1 MDLRYLCPLQLISIL
16 FPSLS
21 FPLTPTRSCSRLVNH
36 CRALRQLYIFGSG
49 ASEKASNTKIRTR
62 VKTKTAR
69 LAKLTAGRPKL
80 TLISTKM
87 QLKNVQAK
95 REEVGGRGGGFVE
108 EADGGLQGLQQYY

>member
-1 MDLRYLCPLQLISIL
+1 M
-16 FPSLS
+16 
-21 FPLTPTRSCSRLVNH
+21 NH

-49 ASEKASNTKIRTR
+49 ASDRPTNTKVRTR
-62 VKTKTAR
+62 TKTKTAR

-108 EADGGLQGLQQYY
+108 EADGGLQGLQQAGAALR